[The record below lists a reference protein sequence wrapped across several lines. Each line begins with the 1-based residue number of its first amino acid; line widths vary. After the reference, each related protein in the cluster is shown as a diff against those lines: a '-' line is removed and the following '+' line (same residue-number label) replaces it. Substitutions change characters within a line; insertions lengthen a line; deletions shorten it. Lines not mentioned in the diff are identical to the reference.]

1 MSNYL
6 LKYKGKYRIL
16 PTLEEDTHDFPRH
29 WNGTIDDSDIYIA
42 CQYGNKIFCYGRY
55 KGSRTVW
62 LEAYIPSIGR
72 GRNIKKELDQLKIEY
87 QKYTETDSE
96 VLFRFQS
103 KDIDVVAQL
112 LKAKT
117 FGASISPFS
126 SKNLPKS
133 DIKIPSSEIE
143 RYKEITALVKE
154 GDFLIIHKIT
164 TAFLR
169 SELQRKYRKNDRLF
183 DYKSDMKRLCLKR
196 QTKEYIYVKGLWNEY
211 LDYLKKEVDQFYKK
225 C

>member
-1 MSNYL
+1 MANYL
-6 LKYKGKYRIL
+6 LKYKGQYRIL

-29 WNGTIDDSDIYIA
+29 WNGTIDDTDIYIS
-42 CQYGNKIFCYGRY
+42 CQYGNKIFCYGRF

-62 LEAYIPSIGR
+62 LEAYVPSIGR
-72 GRNIKKELDQLKIEY
+72 GRNIKREMDRLQIEY

-96 VLFRFQS
+96 VLFQFQS
-103 KDIDVVAQL
+103 KDIDIVAHL

-117 FGASISPFS
+117 GGACISPFS

-133 DIKIPSSEIE
+133 NVKIPSDKIE
-143 RYKEITALVKE
+143 QYKEITAQVKD

-164 TAFLR
+164 TTFLE
-169 SELQRKYRKNDRLF
+169 SVLQKKYRENDRLF

-196 QTKEYIYVKGLWNEY
+196 QAKEYIYVKELWNEY
-211 LDYLKKEVDQFYKK
+211 LDNMKKELDEFYKK
-225 C
+225 

>member
-6 LKYKGKYRIL
+6 LRYKGKYRIL

-29 WNGTIDDSDIYIA
+29 WNGAIEDSDIYIA

-72 GRNIKKELDQLKIEY
+72 GRNIKRELDRLQVEY
-87 QKYTETDSE
+87 KKYTETDRE
-96 VLFRFQS
+96 VLFQFQA
-103 KDIDVVAQL
+103 KDIEDVANL

-117 FGASISPFS
+117 CGASISPFS

-133 DIKIPSSEIE
+133 NVKIPSSEIE
-143 RYKEITALVKE
+143 RYKEITAQVKD

-164 TAFLR
+164 TAFLE

-196 QTKEYIYVKGLWNEY
+196 QAKEYIYVKELWNEY
-211 LDYLKKEVDQFYKK
+211 LDYMKKEIDECYKK
-225 C
+225 